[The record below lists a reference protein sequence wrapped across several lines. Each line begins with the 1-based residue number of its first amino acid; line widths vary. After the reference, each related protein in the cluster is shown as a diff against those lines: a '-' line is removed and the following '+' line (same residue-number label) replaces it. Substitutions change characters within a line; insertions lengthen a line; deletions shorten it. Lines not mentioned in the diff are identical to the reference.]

1 MIATD
6 SDTASGGRP
15 QPWSLDV
22 QRSAAMS
29 AADVLSVLDSGR
41 DGIGDAEADRR
52 RAIVGPN
59 AVRTHRVSGWAVLV
73 RQLRSALLALLLVAA
88 TVSFLVGQRTD
99 AVVIGVIMA
108 ISVGLGF
115 LNEYRAERA
124 GAALHDRIRHRA
136 VVVRSG
142 QAREAD
148 VTELVPG
155 DVVRLE
161 LGQIVP
167 ADLRL
172 LETTG
177 LTCDEAMLTG
187 ESVPVHKSADVPA
200 AESGLGE
207 LSSCVLMGTVVR
219 AGSATGV
226 VVATGPRT
234 AFGRI
239 AVGLGRRHPPT
250 EFQVGLARFSTLLA
264 RVAAVLTTMIFVIN
278 LTLHR
283 PILDAILFSLAI
295 AVGIT
300 PQLLPAIVTTSL
312 ATGTRRLARRRVLV
326 KCLVC
331 VEDLGNIEVLFTD
344 KTGTLTAGALALE
357 ESLAVDGRPAQL
369 PLLYGLLANEAT
381 VSPGALAGGNALDQ
395 ALWRSPDAAAQPV
408 ADYQR
413 WDSVPFDHER
423 RRTSVLVDGP
433 DGRTLI
439 VKGAP
444 EEILARCQGE
454 LDPARKVLDQK
465 LTAGGRVI
473 AVAARPAPG
482 ASTIGPDDE
491 HDLTLVGVLV
501 LSDPPKSE
509 AAEALARLAQL
520 GVAVKVVTGDHP
532 AVAGHVCRQVG
543 LPVAGVV
550 AGRQLAGIDDDA
562 LPALIA
568 ATTVFA
574 RVSPEDKARL
584 VRVQRLAGR
593 DVAFLGDG
601 VNDALALHS
610 ADVGVSV
617 DSGADV
623 ARDAA
628 DVLLLDKDLGVLA
641 DGVTEGR
648 RIFAN
653 TVKYVL
659 MGTSSNFG
667 NMFSAAG
674 ASAFLPFLPM
684 LPGQILLNNLLYDV
698 SQIAIPTDRV
708 DPEQLARP
716 AHWDLR
722 EIRRFMLTFG
732 PLSSIFDFLTFA
744 ILLSVLHAGATEFR
758 TGWFVESVATQTLIV
773 FVIRTHAS
781 PFWRSRPSLALVL
794 SAAAA
799 VTVAWSIPY
808 SPLAGALG
816 FTALPPVF
824 LGVVVVL
831 VAVYLA
837 LVETTKRS
845 LFAASDLRSTT
856 AQRVR
861 PSHER
866 RQHRRAAR
874 FTTR

>member
-1 MIATD
+1 MQQSATM
-6 SDTASGGRP
+6 
-15 QPWSLDV
+15 DV
-22 QRSAAMS
+22 S
-29 AADVLSVLDSGR
+29 DVLRALDTGPAGL
-41 DGIGDAEADRR
+41 DEAEAGRR
-52 RAIVGPN
+52 LASVGPN
-59 AVRTHRVSGWAVLV
+59 AVRTHRVSAWAVLA
-73 RQLRSALLALLLVAA
+73 RQLRSALLALLLIAA
-88 TVSFLVGQRTD
+88 LVSFVVGQRTD
-99 AVVIGVIMA
+99 AVVIGVIIA

-115 LNEYRAERA
+115 VNEYRAEQA

-142 QAREAD
+142 EAREVD

-155 DVVRLE
+155 DRVRLA
-161 LGQIVP
+161 LGQVVP

-172 LETTG
+172 LEVTG
-177 LTCDEAMLTG
+177 LACDEAMLTG
-187 ESVPVHKSADVPA
+187 ESAPVTKNVAVLPA
-200 AESGLGE
+200 VAGPGE
-207 LSSCVLMGTVVR
+207 LTPCALMGTVVR

-226 VVATGPRT
+226 VVATGTRT

-239 AVGLGRRHPPT
+239 AVGLGRKHPPT
-250 EFQVGLARFSTLLA
+250 EFQVGLAQFSTLLA
-264 RVAAVLTTMIFVIN
+264 RVAAVLTAMIFVIN
-278 LTLHR
+278 LVLDR
-283 PILDAILFSLAI
+283 PLLDAILFSLAI

-312 ATGTRRLARRRVLV
+312 ATGTRRLARQRVLV
-326 KCLVC
+326 KRLVC
-331 VEDLGNIEVLFTD
+331 VEDLGNVEVLFTD
-344 KTGTLTAGALALE
+344 KTGTLTEGALALRE
-357 ESLAVDGRPAQL
+357 AVGADGRPANL

-381 VSPGALAGGNALDQ
+381 TESGAPVGGNALDE
-395 ALWRSPDAAAQPV
+395 ALWRAPDAAAQPV
-408 ADYQR
+408 GDYR
-413 WDSVPFDHER
+413 RRFLVPFDHER

-433 DGRTLI
+433 DGRLLI

-444 EEILARCQGE
+444 EDILARCVGASA
-454 LDPARKVLDQK
+454 DVRRVLDER
-465 LTAGGRVI
+465 LATGGRVI
-473 AVAARPAPG
+473 AVASRAMPG
-482 ASTIGPDDE
+482 AVRIDPRDE
-491 HDLTLVGVLV
+491 RDLTLAGLLV
-501 LSDPPKSE
+501 LSDPPKRG
-509 AAEALARLAQL
+509 AAEALTRLAQL
-520 GVAVKVVTGDHP
+520 GIAVKVITGDHP
-532 AVAGHVCRQVG
+532 AVAEHVCRQVG
-543 LPVAGVV
+543 LPVSGVIT
-550 AGRQLAGIDDDA
+550 GQQLAQVGDEA

-574 RVSPEDKARL
+574 RVSPDDKARL

-617 DSGADV
+617 DGGADV
-623 ARDAA
+623 AKDAA

-653 TVKYVL
+653 TIKYVL

-744 ILLSVLHAGATEFR
+744 ILLSVLHAGQTEFR
-758 TGWFVESVATQTLIV
+758 TGWFVESIATQTLIV

-794 SAAAA
+794 SAVAA
-799 VTVAWSIPY
+799 VAVAWAIPY
-808 SPLAGALG
+808 SPVAGALG
-816 FTALPPVF
+816 FTPLPPAF
-824 LGVVVVL
+824 LGVVVAL
-831 VAVYLA
+831 VVVYLA
-837 LVETTKRS
+837 LVETAKRS
-845 LFAASDLRSTT
+845 LFAAGDLRSAT
-856 AQRVR
+856 ARRVR
-861 PSHER
+861 PPHQR